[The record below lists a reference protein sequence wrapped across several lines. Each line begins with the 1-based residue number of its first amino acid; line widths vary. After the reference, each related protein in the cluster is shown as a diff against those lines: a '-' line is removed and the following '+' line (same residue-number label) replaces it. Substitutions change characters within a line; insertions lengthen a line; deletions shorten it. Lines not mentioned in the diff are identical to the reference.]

1 METQKAGFNLFF
13 IPLIKLHETLYLP
26 GFIKFDQG
34 ISEKSDG
41 QNCAES
47 GIIRIV
53 IITRIAIA
61 KQ

>member
-1 METQKAGFNLFF
+1 M
-13 IPLIKLHETLYLP
+13 ILIQ

-47 GIIRIV
+47 GIIRI
-53 IITRIAIA
+53 IIIIRNRAKAICLTNYVW
-61 KQ
+61 KP